1 MWYAINIRICS
12 QLQVLDFNHDECD
25 EVGSNY
31 VVSKPDNPIY
41 NKDQIKFINYTQQYC
56 IGIIDIVNSTN
67 ETSKI
72 SSPSK
77 LRKYYSLFL
86 NTMSSVI
93 NNCNGKV
100 IKNIGD
106 SLFFYFPK
114 TCDETNEPAFHE
126 VFECGMRMLS
136 SSSILDSQLCENDL
150 QPINYRICM
159 DYGEVEIAMSD
170 NSNEVD
176 LFGSVIN
183 ECSKMNNFVSS
194 KELWIGEKLYQ
205 RASKSQFINNYAINK
220 VNLQNNGFN
229 NIKSAKNFDCLYS
242 VSILDEIQRNKT
254 ILDYR
259 EIQNTIK
266 KNNLSKPIDNT
277 TINILIIDDEEDI
290 LYTFTTLLN
299 RQGYKV
305 KAFSNSIEAFTHFT
319 EKSPYFYNLILM
331 DIRMPGINGIQ
342 LYHKLRAIN
351 PYAKI
356 LLVSALDVVHEL
368 IESVPGINMKEIIR
382 KPIESEDF
390 ILKIKSTIND

>member
-1 MWYAINIRICS
+1 M
-12 QLQVLDFNHDECD
+12 QVLSSNRIDYDKDAH
-25 EVGSNY
+25 NY
-31 VVSKPDNPIY
+31 VSLRLDNLTNSNLIDD
-41 NKDQIKFINYTQQYC
+41 NDQIKFINYTQQYC

-136 SSSILDSQLCENDL
+136 SSSILDSQLCENEL

-194 KELWIGEKLYQ
+194 KELWIGEKLY
-205 RASKSQFINNYAINK
+205 
-220 VNLQNNGFN
+220 
-229 NIKSAKNFDCLYS
+229 
-242 VSILDEIQRNKT
+242 
-254 ILDYR
+254 
-259 EIQNTIK
+259 
-266 KNNLSKPIDNT
+266 
-277 TINILIIDDEEDI
+277 
-290 LYTFTTLLN
+290 
-299 RQGYKV
+299 
-305 KAFSNSIEAFTHFT
+305 
-319 EKSPYFYNLILM
+319 
-331 DIRMPGINGIQ
+331 
-342 LYHKLRAIN
+342 
-351 PYAKI
+351 
-356 LLVSALDVVHEL
+356 
-368 IESVPGINMKEIIR
+368 
-382 KPIESEDF
+382 
-390 ILKIKSTIND
+390 